1 MRARQSHRPYD
12 FLLFIYM
19 FYILRSSFKPV
30 TRQALPSFGGDRGS
44 VCIIETSIA
53 KSLYTRPLQQGGT
66 SG

>member
-12 FLLFIYM
+12 FFAFIYM

-30 TRQALPSFGGDRGS
+30 TARHSHPLRGLGGL
-44 VCIIETSIA
+44 CIIETSIA